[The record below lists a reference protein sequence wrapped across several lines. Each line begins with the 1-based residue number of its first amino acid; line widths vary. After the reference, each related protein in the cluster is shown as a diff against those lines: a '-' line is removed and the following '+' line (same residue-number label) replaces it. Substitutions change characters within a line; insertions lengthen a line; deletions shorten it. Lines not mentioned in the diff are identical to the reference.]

1 MGRKP
6 APPSSRGKTTTR
18 RPEHT
23 KFITFVT
30 NVLSRAEVTTPTLLA
45 ALVYIDRAKPHLHI
59 GLEQWALERV
69 FLGSIIVASKVCFFF
84 FVVLSVIVL
93 FIDFSKYLN
102 DSTLKNVHWA
112 LCTGVFG
119 KRDVGRIEREYL
131 EVLNFELGI
140 SEADLLSHH
149 QGLLDAIMYLPP
161 PSPRFTHHHTARSHS
176 TRHHGVPAL
185 DASSP
190 LSSSSSSTSSS
201 SPQTP
206 STMDSS
212 PPTPDRKG
220 QQQSMKKP
228 PVQSRKLI
236 NAAQFHASTMDL
248 LRSFPIPRLT
258 TTSWTWSWFSLPFPS
273 LFLCSIIYF
282 FHHLHNSSSFAF
294 YNYFSL
300 SCRVSTLS
308 CQFIQNTFF
317 FFTNRSP
324 CMSPHPPYLSHWFN
338 AINSHSL
345 DLFFFSLFS
354 SNLSFSVQAEKLA
367 YSTS

>member
-1 MGRKP
+1 MSPSSTSPSSSCSSSSSRRVHPASQVDPSTHSELLTDLLELDISREVIEYVVDSVVETVDFAMGRKP
-6 APPSSRGKTTTR
+6 APPSSRGKNATR

-30 NVLSRAEVTTPTLLA
+30 NVLTRAEVTTPTLLA

-69 FLGSIIVASKVCFFF
+69 FLGSIIVASK
-84 FVVLSVIVL
+84 
-93 FIDFSKYLN
+93 YLN

-131 EVLNFELGI
+131 EVLNFELGV
-140 SEADLLSHH
+140 SESDLLSHH

-161 PSPRFTHHHTARSHS
+161 PSPRFTHHHSTRSHS
-176 TRHHGVPAL
+176 TKSHHLKVPGVPAL
-185 DASSP
+185 DPSSP
-190 LSSSSSSTSSS
+190 SSSHSSSSSSSPS

-220 QQQSMKKP
+220 QLQPSIPMKKP
-228 PVQSRKLI
+228 ASSRKLI
-236 NAAQFHASTMDL
+236 TAAQFHASTMDL

-258 TTSWTWSWFSLPFPS
+258 TS
-273 LFLCSIIYF
+273 
-282 FHHLHNSSSFAF
+282 
-294 YNYFSL
+294 
-300 SCRVSTLS
+300 
-308 CQFIQNTFF
+308 
-317 FFTNRSP
+317 
-324 CMSPHPPYLSHWFN
+324 
-338 AINSHSL
+338 
-345 DLFFFSLFS
+345 
-354 SNLSFSVQAEKLA
+354 
-367 YSTS
+367 